1 MDLLVFIWLGAA
13 LMMTLGWWWQLRH
26 ANIGIVDV
34 LWTAGVGLSAIVIA
48 AQGQGGPVTRTLL
61 AVLGAA
67 WAARL
72 AWHIWRRVRSE
83 PEDGRYAHLRRHWG
97 GQQGLIFGFFQ
108 FQALLVVLFA
118 LPFTAV
124 AANPDRGQWGW
135 WTAAVLMW
143 IASVVGEAVAD
154 RQLAR
159 FRADPRNR
167 GKTCREGFW
176 RYSRHPNYFFEW
188 LHWFTYVLLAVGAP
202 NPWLAFAGPVVM
214 YVFVRWISGVP
225 FTEQQALRTRGEDYR
240 RYQQSTPIL
249 FPWFPSQPS
258 PADKE
263 RIP

>member
-1 MDLLVFIWLGAA
+1 MDVLVFIWLGAA
-13 LMMTLGWWWQLRH
+13 ATMTLGWWWQLRH

-67 WAARL
+67 WSARL

-135 WTAAVLMW
+135 WIAAVLVW
-143 IASVVGEAVAD
+143 IASVAGEAVAD
-154 RQLAR
+154 AQLAR

-167 GKTCREGFW
+167 G
-176 RYSRHPNYFFEW
+176 
-188 LHWFTYVLLAVGAP
+188 
-202 NPWLAFAGPVVM
+202 
-214 YVFVRWISGVP
+214 
-225 FTEQQALRTRGEDYR
+225 
-240 RYQQSTPIL
+240 
-249 FPWFPSQPS
+249 
-258 PADKE
+258 
-263 RIP
+263 

>member
-1 MDLLVFIWLGAA
+1 MEVLLWVWLGAA
-13 LMMTLGWWWQLRH
+13 LMMAAGWWWQRRH

-34 LWTAGVGLSAIVIA
+34 LWSVGVGLA
-48 AQGQGGPVTRTLL
+48 AVVVAAFGQGGLVTRSLL
-61 AVLGAA
+61 AVLGMA

-83 PEDGRYAHLRRHWG
+83 PEDGRYAHLRQHWNG
-97 GQQGLIFGFFQ
+97 HQGKIFGFFQ
-108 FQALLVVLFA
+108 FQALLVALFA

-124 AANPDRGQWGW
+124 ADNPDRGQWGGW
-135 WTAAVLMW
+135 LAAVLVW
-143 IASVVGEAVAD
+143 IASIAGEAIAD

-159 FRADPRNR
+159 FRADPANR
-167 GKTCREGFW
+167 GKTCRHGLW

-202 NPWLAFAGPVVM
+202 QFWLAFAGPVVM

-240 RYQQSTPIL
+240 RYQRSTPIL
-249 FPWFPSQPS
+249 FPWFPSDDAS
-258 PADKE
+258 AEKE
-263 RIP
+263 RD